1 VVRLIPK
8 STFLPFLT
16 GLIEILRRCMWNFFR
31 IEKEHVINCAAY
43 SIIKEKPEDILKR
56 LRQPT
61 VSKSFK
67 VIDDGESSIIHYV
80 KLSNNES
87 MAYYRKLMTMELPL
101 ISRETVMRQRE
112 SFERLVA

>member
-1 VVRLIPK
+1 
-8 STFLPFLT
+8 
-16 GLIEILRRCMWNFFR
+16 MWNFFR

-43 SIIKEKPEDILKR
+43 CIIKEKPEDILKR
-56 LRQPT
+56 LREQRY
-61 VSKSFK
+61 SRSFK
-67 VIDDGESSIIHYV
+67 VIDDGESSIVHYV

-101 ISRETVMRQRE
+101 ISRQTVMHRRS